1 MRLLI
6 MPLLLMLAS
15 PAMAQ
20 PPLQAVPELDLARY
34 AGTWHEIARLPMF
47 FQRKCA
53 RDVTATYTLA
63 EDGTIGVRNACVK
76 QDGDTMASDGQ
87 ARRTEHGQG
96 KLEVRFAPAWLSAL
110 PMVWADYWVIA
121 LDQDYQWAIVG
132 EPGREPVLHHLDRSR
147 ADLEA
152 RVEIDPRRLLPADH
166 QCGLQLREIHRHG
179 AEVLDAHIDQPLAV
193 RTHLKLLQA
202 DLGREHTL
210 GRAARARR
218 QQRDHQEEYE
228 GGQLAHGFTG
238 GNSEVFSISAA
249 ARARNAQR
257 GGEVTISSD
266 RS

>member
-1 MRLLI
+1 MRLLM

-121 LDQDYQWAIVG
+121 LDRDYQWAIVG
-132 EPGREPVLHHLDRSR
+132 EPGREYLWILSR
-147 ADLEA
+147 NPTMDEPTFEA
-152 RVEIDPRRLLPADH
+152 
-166 QCGLQLREIHRHG
+166 
-179 AEVLDAHIDQPLAV
+179 
-193 RTHLKLLQA
+193 LK
-202 DLGREHTL
+202 
-210 GRAARARR
+210 ARARMLGY
-218 QQRDHQEEYE
+218 D
-228 GGQLAHGFTG
+228 L
-238 GNSEVFSISAA
+238 SELI
-249 ARARNAQR
+249 
-257 GGEVTISSD
+257 VTSPP
-266 RS
+266 R